1 MFETIV
7 ALATPPFKG
16 ALGIIR
22 LSGDDCFNIVS
33 NIFSKSIEFEEKNRI
48 LHGFLKDG
56 EEIIDEVVLLL
67 YRKPF
72 SFTGENSAEIICHG
86 SPLIFNKIIQA
97 CIKNGAR
104 YAKNGE
110 FSSRSYMH
118 GKMDLIQAEAIND
131 LILAETEESK
141 KLSLLSLQG
150 KTSKLIAPIKKDFG
164 DLLSNIEVNIDY
176 PEYQDIEEANY
187 EKIEQVANKNIN
199 YIKELIKDGKKGR
212 IIKDGINV
220 AIVGKPNVGKSSILN
235 SLLEEEKAI
244 VSSIKGTTRDVVEG
258 KIVLDGI
265 TLNLFDTAGIRE
277 SSDFIEEIGIK
288 KSKEKLEKADLVI
301 AVFDSTTLDDE
312 DKEILNLIKDKESI
326 VVFNKKDLI
335 GQEDENNLYISA
347 LNNDIEP
354 LKKEI
359 INRLGLESKNYDLPS
374 INNTREIAILENIVT
389 LLEDVLFDIKDNKPI
404 DLLASDIQV
413 IYLKILSLTGEDYDF
428 DIAKEIFSR
437 FCVGK

>member
-33 NIFSKSIEFEEKNRI
+33 NIFSKSIDFEEKNRI

-86 SPLIFNKIIQA
+86 SPLIFNKIIEA

-199 YIKELIKDGKKGR
+199 YIKELIKNGKKGR

-301 AVFDSTTLDDE
+301 AVFDSTTLGDE

-374 INNTREIAILENIVT
+374 INNIREIAILENIVT
-389 LLEDVLFDIKDNKPI
+389 LLEDVLSDIKDNKPI